1 MGVTKSAKHFCDI
14 SGCGN
19 VLVIGKWGED
29 KMYVR
34 KGLGGEG
41 SETVFHRA
49 ER

>member
-1 MGVTKSAKHFCDI
+1 MSWLLVNGVKTKI
-14 SGCGN
+14 N
-19 VLVIGKWGED
+19 
-29 KMYVR
+29 VR